1 MSVEHR
7 YAHRQPDH
15 FEVTLSNPRYG
26 TATARVENISPEGMA
41 LRLDDSP
48 FPQGALLDMVLP
60 QSRQT
65 LFNTCFLR
73 GYVVYVHED
82 QIGLWLLEPSGD
94 DIAAPVEDTD

>member
-7 YAHRQPDH
+7 YTQRQPDH

-41 LRLDDSP
+41 LRLEDSP
-48 FPQGALLDMVLP
+48 FPQGALLDMELP
-60 QSRQT
+60 ESRQA
-65 LFNTCFLR
+65 LFHSCLVR
-73 GYVVYVHED
+73 GYVVYVQQD

-94 DIAAPVEDTD
+94 NIEAPAEDPD